1 MSATIG
7 SILTLSAFLSPAALS
22 GLQPSPK
29 LIRMPTLSAME
40 RMDMVHRPAEISSF
54 EFVVL
59 SGLRTAQLTRG
70 CTPRVEGNHK
80 RVTIAQL
87 EVASGKV
94 IRAAPIAVAGP
105 VAI

>member
-1 MSATIG
+1 
-7 SILTLSAFLSPAALS
+7 
-22 GLQPSPK
+22 
-29 LIRMPTLSAME
+29 
-40 RMDMVHRPAEISSF
+40 MVHRPAEMSSF

-70 CTPRVEGNHK
+70 CTPRVEGDHK
-80 RVTIAQL
+80 RITIAQL

-94 IRAAPIAVAGP
+94 VRAAPIAPAVV